1 VAEESA
7 KNPGE
12 EQEEGAPEAS
22 SEPQGV
28 DPKTIRDRNKRIRAE
43 AAEKRRR
50 QREGAP
56 EKRRAVSARNLDAGE
71 IVDDALARTS
81 HAAWEWLK
89 KHSTAVQ
96 WVVVLLV
103 AGGIGWRIYIYR
115 QDRNH
120 ATATEML
127 AKAISAEHGKIGT
140 ASTEPDR
147 YTGLV
152 DNRPAFATAEE
163 RSKAAEAAYR
173 QAAASVKGGP
183 SAALAELGLAGVLYD
198 QGKFAEA
205 KAAYEKVRDSD
216 LAKLE
221 PDAKGRAIE
230 GVALSLEALG
240 QADQAL
246 TEYKRLENSDI
257 PGFGPLGMY
266 HQARLSFAKG
276 ERDKAKE
283 LLKKCLEKLSKSE
296 DKSKTPAFAAPGYLE
311 GQAKTLLQAIDPK
324 APELASASGGLDE
337 LLRGAS
343 GGLGGGKIDPAKLQE
358 MLKKLGGTPG
368 APTPAAPAPAPEP
381 SPAPEQAPEPAP
393 APEPASEP
401 APLPEPAGSTP

>member
-1 VAEESA
+1 MTRAVAEESA

-12 EQEEGAPEAS
+12 EQEQDAPEAS
-22 SEPQGV
+22 AEPQGV

-56 EKRRAVSARNLDAGE
+56 EKRRAASARNLDAGE
-71 IVDDALARTS
+71 IVDDALARTT

-89 KHSTAVQ
+89 RNSTRVQ

-103 AGGIGWRIYIYR
+103 GGGIGWRIYSYR
-115 QDRNH
+115 QERNR
-120 ATATEML
+120 ATDTEAL
-127 AKAISAEHGKIGT
+127 ARAVVAENGRIGKAE
-140 ASTEPDR
+140 TEPDR

-152 DNRPAFATAEE
+152 DNRPAFATIEE
-163 RSKAAEAAYR
+163 RSKAAEAEYR
-173 QAAASVKGGP
+173 KAASSAKGGP
-183 SAALAELGLAGVLYD
+183 SAALADLGLAGVLYD

-205 KAAYEKVRDSD
+205 KTTYEKVRDSD

-230 GVALSLEALG
+230 GAALSLEALG
-240 QADQAL
+240 QTDQAL

-276 ERDKAKE
+276 EREKAKE
-283 LLKKCLEKLSKSE
+283 LLKKCIEKLTKSE
-296 DKSKTPAFAAPGYLE
+296 DKSKAPAFAPPGYLE
-311 GQAKTLLQAIDPK
+311 GAAKDLLQTIDPK
-324 APELASASGGLDE
+324 APELAAPAG
-337 LLRGAS
+337 GAS
-343 GGLGGGKIDPAKLQE
+343 LEELMKGAGGPGGKLDAAKLQE

-368 APTPAAPAPAPEP
+368 LPKPAPAPAPE
-381 SPAPEQAPEPAP
+381 SAP
-393 APEPASEP
+393 APEPAGS
-401 APLPEPAGSTP
+401 AP

>member
-1 VAEESA
+1 MTRAVAEESA

-12 EQEEGAPEAS
+12 EQEQDAPEAS
-22 SEPQGV
+22 AEPQGV

-56 EKRRAVSARNLDAGE
+56 EKRRAASARNLDAGE
-71 IVDDALARTS
+71 IVDDALARST

-89 KHSTAVQ
+89 RNSTRVQ

-103 AGGIGWRIYIYR
+103 AGGIGWRIYVYR
-115 QDRNH
+115 QERNR
-120 ATATEML
+120 ATDTEAL
-127 AKAISAEHGKIGT
+127 ARAVVAENGRIGKAA
-140 ASTEPDR
+140 TEPDR

-152 DNRPAFATAEE
+152 DNRPAFATVEE
-163 RSKAAEAAYR
+163 RSKAAEAEYR
-173 QAAASVKGGP
+173 KAASSAKGGP
-183 SAALAELGLAGVLYD
+183 SAALADLGLAGVLYD

-205 KAAYEKVRDSD
+205 KTTYEKVRDSD

-230 GVALSLEALG
+230 GAALSLEGLG
-240 QADQAL
+240 QTDQAL

-276 ERDKAKE
+276 EREKAKE
-283 LLKKCLEKLSKSE
+283 LLKKCIEKITKSE
-296 DKSKTPAFAAPGYLE
+296 DKSKTPAFAPPGYLE
-311 GQAKTLLQAIDPK
+311 GAAKDLLQAIDPK
-324 APELASASGGLDE
+324 APELAAP
-337 LLRGAS
+337 A
-343 GGLGGGKIDPAKLQE
+343 GGGSLEELMKGAGGPGGKLDAAKLQE

-368 APTPAAPAPAPEP
+368 LPTPAPAPAPE
-381 SPAPEQAPEPAP
+381 SSP
-393 APEPASEP
+393 APEPAGS
-401 APLPEPAGSTP
+401 AP